1 MDLQALSIK
10 LANHNQEGTNFES
23 IFITDDVLQVIV
35 DSNEELPIYVTV
47 TDEQMLCIT
56 YLFDRKELKQGVDNE
71 LNETLLKL
79 NVPVPLSAFAII
91 EDKYAIYGSLS
102 VNSSFDDIA
111 HELVNLA
118 DNAIEALETLQEF
131 LA

>member
-10 LANHNQEGTNFES
+10 LATHDQEGNTFES
-23 IFITDDVLQVIV
+23 IFITDDVLQIII
-35 DSNEELPIYVTV
+35 DSNEELPIYVTA
-47 TDEQMLCIT
+47 TEEQMLCIT
-56 YLFDRKELKQGVDNE
+56 YLFDKSELKSGVANE

-118 DNAIEALETLQEF
+118 DNAIEALETLQEYF
-131 LA
+131 A